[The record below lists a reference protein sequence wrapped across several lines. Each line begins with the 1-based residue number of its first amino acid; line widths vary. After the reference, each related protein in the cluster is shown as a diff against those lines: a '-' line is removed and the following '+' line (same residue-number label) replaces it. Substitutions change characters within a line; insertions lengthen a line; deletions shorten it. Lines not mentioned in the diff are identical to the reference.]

1 MGDVKRRNKS
11 IPKRDDNIKSENTK
25 SLPEKEYVY
34 VICGTLFVVFKNFM
48 DIYMKLKSVF
58 NIYFVH
64 FF

>member
-34 VICGTLFVVFKNFM
+34 VICGTLFVVY
-48 DIYMKLKSVF
+48 I
-58 NIYFVH
+58 
-64 FF
+64 